1 MKKYLGLTLYFV
13 WLVLMSY
20 TFFYFSGKYQK
31 LKAPVQTVDT
41 GNQENLQNQTSDSQL
56 SESIQTG
63 QVDTTDDVLSG
74 LSLDLEPQTG
84 DNQDF
89 TGEDFTGDILTG
101 EENKKPT
108 IETKLRIGQATG
120 DLVPTTPY
128 DDIYEILGYGK
139 LPAYQIPG
147 KDIYLKKLNSV
158 DYEEEKS
165 NINQLIQKIW
175 GNVKETN
182 LFGDKQ
188 LFVNPDIYYQKVV
201 IMLVDYNGKL
211 YLVILPYEDYHKYKE
226 YLKNVLFVN
235 H

>member
-31 LKAPVQTVDT
+31 LKAPIQTVNT
-41 GNQENLQNQTSDSQL
+41 GNQESLQNQTSDNQV
-56 SESIQTG
+56 SENTQIEQTAIQ
-63 QVDTTDDVLSG
+63 DDVLSG
-74 LSLDLEPQTG
+74 LNLDLEPQTG
-84 DNQDF
+84 NNQDF
-89 TGEDFTGDILTG
+89 IEEVFTGNVLSG
-101 EENKKPT
+101 EENKKLT
-108 IETKLRIGQATG
+108 IESKLWIGQATG

-128 DDIYEILGYGK
+128 DDIYEILWYGK
-139 LPAYQIPG
+139 LPAYQILG
-147 KDIYLKKLNSV
+147 KDLYLKKLKSV

-201 IMLVDYNGKL
+201 IMLVEYNGKL
-211 YLVILPYEDYHKYKE
+211 YLVTLPYNDYHKYKD

>member
-84 DNQDF
+84 DSQDF
-89 TGEDFTGDILTG
+89 TGELFTGNILTG
-101 EENKKPT
+101 EKNEKPT
-108 IETKLRIGQATG
+108 IETKLGIGQATG

-128 DDIYEILGYGK
+128 DDIYEILWYGK

-211 YLVILPYEDYHKYKE
+211 YLVTLPYEDYHKYKD